1 MPLSLPLLYSPRL
14 ELCLID
20 AVTVPDLDTMAFSA
34 LMKAAPSTGH
44 KDNVH
49 GVPTYWSKSGHT
61 LQKLITAL
69 ATCDFLLF
77 GFDVSLFS
85 DQHRT

>member
-1 MPLSLPLLYSPRL
+1 M
-14 ELCLID
+14 
-20 AVTVPDLDTMAFSA
+20 VVDT
-34 LMKAAPSTGH
+34 LRKHAPSTGH
-44 KDNVH
+44 KDNPH

-77 GFDVSLFS
+77 GFDVSPNIRAIF
-85 DQHRT
+85 HRQ